1 MTWAQRYHLK
11 QTLRNSLVF
20 WAVVAL
26 VAALVCAALVR
37 RIDREEGWRVLGI
50 TQDGARAVLSAL
62 SASMLTFIV
71 FVLSATLIVV
81 QLASGQLTPR
91 IVKIVFTM
99 RWVKFTLALFTFTYA
114 YTLSAL
120 ARVEDRVPDLHVG
133 FAVLLNLACIVAFFL
148 FVQNLSTGLR
158 SATMMRFVASR
169 GHHVIDDVYP
179 LAYDP
184 ARPEQSLR
192 TTSHRFAPNLIEYR
206 GEPGAVMA
214 FSETELVQLARDA
227 DAVLELI
234 PQVGDYLADGDPM
247 FRSSGG
253 SRQISPSDLHGCLA
267 VGEERTL
274 DQDPRLIFRIL
285 VDIAIR
291 ALSPAVNDPTT
302 AVLSL
307 DQIHHLLHWLGRKHL
322 GDGEAHDRDGK
333 VRLVYG
339 TPDWPDYVILA
350 VSEIRQY
357 GQQSIQV
364 VRRLK
369 ALLQHLIEVLPEARR
384 PPLMQELT
392 LVESAIERGFRDE
405 VDRKRA
411 GIGDYQG
418 VGGSDT

>member
-1 MTWAQRYHLK
+1 M
-11 QTLRNSLVF
+11 
-20 WAVVAL
+20 
-26 VAALVCAALVR
+26 
-37 RIDREEGWRVLGI
+37 
-50 TQDGARAVLSAL
+50 
-62 SASMLTFIV
+62 
-71 FVLSATLIVV
+71 
-81 QLASGQLTPR
+81 
-91 IVKIVFTM
+91 
-99 RWVKFTLALFTFTYA
+99 
-114 YTLSAL
+114 
-120 ARVEDRVPDLHVG
+120 
-133 FAVLLNLACIVAFFL
+133 
-148 FVQNLSTGLR
+148 
-158 SATMMRFVASR
+158 
-169 GHHVIDDVYP
+169 
-179 LAYDP
+179 
-184 ARPEQSLR
+184 
-192 TTSHRFAPNLIEYR
+192 IEYR
-206 GEPGAVMA
+206 GQPGAVMA
-214 FSETELVQLARDA
+214 FSETELVRLARNA

-247 FRSSGG
+247 FRLSNG
-253 SRQISPSDLHGCLA
+253 SRQISPGDLQGCLA

-274 DQDPRLIFRIL
+274 EQDPRFVFRIL

-307 DQIHHLLHWLGRKHL
+307 DQIHHLLHWLGRRHL
-322 GDGEAHDRDGK
+322 GDGEARDRDGK

-364 VRRLK
+364 VRRLR
-369 ALLQHLIEVLPEARR
+369 AMLQHLIEVLPDARR
-384 PPLMQELT
+384 PPLVQELS